1 VEIASPAFQQGR
13 NDYLSPLVIEQ
24 SLQETK
30 QLWEM
35 A

>member
-1 VEIASPAFQQGR
+1 VEIASPALQQDC

-24 SLQETK
+24 SLQKTK